1 MIDMILLDL
10 DPNVVKP
17 GWTPALITLG
27 LAVAIVLLYLSMRN
41 QVRRINVPYED
52 VEPGPDA
59 GVAADPENAVDSAP
73 DDDTPPVAEVSSPTK
88 HPAS

>member
-1 MIDMILLDL
+1 MINMILLDL

-41 QVRRINVPYED
+41 QVRRINVPYADAEAAPD
-52 VEPGPDA
+52 GGAEPE
-59 GVAADPENAVDSAP
+59 ADPGSAP
-73 DDDTPPVAEVSSPTK
+73 VLETTPDDEVSSTTK
-88 HPAS
+88 NPAT

>member
-1 MIDMILLDL
+1 MINMILLDL

-41 QVRRINVPYED
+41 QVRRINVPYADEQAA
-52 VEPGPDA
+52 PDA
-59 GVAADPENAVDSAP
+59 EAEPEATADSAP
-73 DDDTPPVAEVSSPTK
+73 VTEAPADAEVAATTK
-88 HPAS
+88 NPAT